1 MAGLIKINGAFYA
14 LPLTARPPSQIG
26 QRKGRQQGMLPPRIL
41 FREENARDFKD
52 CQGMQSNDYAAALPD
67 DGAAEETAEETAS
80 SAVSPAS
87 GRYASE
93 NPVFS
98 GREVSVSAQL
108 FIHV

>member
-1 MAGLIKINGAFYA
+1 
-14 LPLTARPPSQIG
+14 
-26 QRKGRQQGMLPPRIL
+26 MLPPRIL

-52 CQGMQSNDYAAALPD
+52 CQVILNKVYAAALPD
-67 DGAAEETAEETAS
+67 DGAAEETAEDAAV
-80 SAVSPAS
+80 SAASPAS